1 MGAMDHRET
10 DSGICI
16 WCHDRW
22 PCQTAQI
29 RRFGGPCFTTVPTDL
44 FARHIRA
51 LWTRAERE
59 GIPDASAWDR
69 DVPEVKETVPIRF

>member
-29 RRFGGPCFTTVPTDL
+29 RRELAG
-44 FARHIRA
+44 HIESLPVGRTGDA
-51 LWTRAERE
+51 PYDDGRE
-59 GIPDASAWDR
+59 AGMQSAADAID
-69 DVPEVKETVPIRF
+69 I